1 MFSSSRFLLT
11 WYGIS
16 VTTMEILSPFFD
28 SSVVAFA
35 RSVIE
40 PRPVV

>member
-1 MFSSSRFLLT
+1 MFSRSRFLLT

-16 VTTMEILSPFFD
+16 VMTMETLSPFFD

-35 RSVIE
+35 RSVIA

>member
-11 WYGIS
+11 WYGIW
-16 VTTMEILSPFFD
+16 VMTIETLSPFLD